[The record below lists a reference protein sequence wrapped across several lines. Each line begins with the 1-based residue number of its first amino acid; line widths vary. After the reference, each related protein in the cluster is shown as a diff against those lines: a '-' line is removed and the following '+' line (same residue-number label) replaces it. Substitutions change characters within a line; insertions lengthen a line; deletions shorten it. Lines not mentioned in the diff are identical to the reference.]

1 MEKESTRRVEKRLAG
16 NKKEVKWWLVE
27 EEITKKI
34 RKKEEA
40 LGQEKW
46 ARDDEK

>member
-1 MEKESTRRVEKRLAG
+1 MQKERSRRVQKRLAG
-16 NKKEVKWWLVE
+16 HKKEVDE
-27 EEITKKI
+27 EVTKKI